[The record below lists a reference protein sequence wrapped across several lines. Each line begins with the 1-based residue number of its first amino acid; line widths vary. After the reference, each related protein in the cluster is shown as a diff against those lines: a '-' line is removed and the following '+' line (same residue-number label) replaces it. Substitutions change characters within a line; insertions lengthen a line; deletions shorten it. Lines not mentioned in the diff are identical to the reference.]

1 MSNKVSLIISD
12 KERPNLISLF
22 KSYVK
27 RRVKEEA
34 EKWERYYR
42 EHPYRGYSIYDD
54 DYDEDMARLRRF
66 YGMDALVDEYW
77 DDDDDDDED
86 DIEFSEYDYEVDDDG
101 TIVFP
106 PQSSNKGSEDVTLRP
121 GQYRRSAQDMD
132 DYWNKMAKFN
142 SNGKHKHVKHRG
154 KRGNKHK
161 RDINEPYNANFI
173 DDADDIVSQ
182 NTIYFYPDYH
192 DKYERLEFNSLVEF
206 DEYCNEEGF
215 VVPPYVGE
223 ILAYSTVSHCCLR
236 PDAKEQGILE
246 VMREDTYGDMF
257 YEACETSELSAT

>member
-27 RRVKEEA
+27 RRVKEET
-34 EKWERYYR
+34 EKWEKYYR
-42 EHPYRGYSIYDD
+42 EHPYRGYEIYDD

-77 DDDDDDDED
+77 DEEDDDED
-86 DIEFSEYDYEVDDDG
+86 DTEFSEYNYEVDDDG

-106 PQSSNKGSEDVTLRP
+106 PQSGNKGSEDVTLRP

-173 DDADDIVSQ
+173 DDADDIISQ

>member
-42 EHPYRGYSIYDD
+42 ERPYRGYSIYDD

-106 PQSSNKGSEDVTLRP
+106 PQSGNKGSEDVTLRP

-173 DDADDIVSQ
+173 DDGFEYFGNKDLVS
-182 NTIYFYPDYH
+182 I
-192 DKYERLEFNSLVEF
+192 NSIPYNVDVENKINGAIMLVNN
-206 DEYCNEEGF
+206 D
-215 VVPPYVGE
+215 
-223 ILAYSTVSHCCLR
+223 LSYSFKTVEKIMNFH
-236 PDAKEQGILE
+236 
-246 VMREDTYGDMF
+246 
-257 YEACETSELSAT
+257 